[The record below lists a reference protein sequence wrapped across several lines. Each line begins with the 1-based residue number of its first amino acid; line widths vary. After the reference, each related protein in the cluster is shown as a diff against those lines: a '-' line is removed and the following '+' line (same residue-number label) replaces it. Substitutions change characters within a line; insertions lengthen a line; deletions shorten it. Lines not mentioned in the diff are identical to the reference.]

1 MKVIGVILNV
11 IAALW
16 AAFGVLLMLIQT
28 DGYTMAE
35 NVLYASIAFYVP
47 AAIVIAIG
55 SLLVRAGNRRRRR
68 REAAL
73 SDREYDRRFGEGG
86 TYDPAFADYRDADR
100 YGEPDRR
107 RDTGFA
113 PPDPGRRTDGERYDA
128 YREPYDPYR
137 DADSGRAIR
146 DDFRGSGRS
155 AQPERPASGL
165 LTEAVCRSCGS
176 RKTMRAGTSAP
187 CDHCGSEMIA
197 E

>member
-16 AAFGVLLMLIQT
+16 AAFGVLLMSIQT

-47 AAIVIAIG
+47 AAIVIAVG

-68 REAAL
+68 QEYDR

-86 TYDPAFADYRDADR
+86 TYDPAFADRGDAER

-107 RDTGFA
+107 QGTGFA
-113 PPDPGRRTDGERYDA
+113 PPDPGRRID
-128 YREPYDPYR
+128 REPYDSYR
-137 DADSGRAIR
+137 DADEGRTIK

-155 AQPERPASGL
+155 ESARPVSGQ

-187 CDHCGSEMIA
+187 CDYCGSEIVA